1 MTPERYL
8 ELQFKKGIRH
18 GHIHN
23 AELNPTPSERVMAKL
38 DGQESCLVLVRNN
51 RQQCLWFTYHRLLR
65 QDASEVIE
73 LFPYKAV
80 KAVHWMSREHPF
92 AVSKTGYFDR
102 LEIDLDEGGVEIDGL
117 DQAYLPV
124 FQFLGFVASKRA
136 AGG

>member
-8 ELQFKKGIRH
+8 ELQFKKSIHH

-23 AELNPTPSERVMAKL
+23 AELNPTPSEPLLAKL
-38 DGQESCLVLVRNN
+38 EEKESCLILVRNKW
-51 RQQCLWFTYHRLLR
+51 QQCLWFTDHRLLR

-80 KAVHWMSREHPF
+80 KAVHWMSREHPLT
-92 AVSKTGYFDR
+92 VSKSEYFDR

-117 DQAYLPV
+117 DQAYLPL
-124 FQFLGFVASKRA
+124 FQFLGFVASKGT
-136 AGG
+136 AGE